1 MLRSRLCNYSDA
13 CIVIKGNNA
22 VQRENDSDI
31 DGYNRNLILQNIL
44 TAYQESIMYQLTM
57 QKIQIL

>member
-1 MLRSRLCNYSDA
+1 MLRSGLCNYSDA

-22 VQRENDSDI
+22 VRRENDSDI

-44 TAYQESIMYQLTM
+44 TAYQESIMY
-57 QKIQIL
+57 